1 MSATLSSARPADEF
15 DDSDGPLWRRPALLR
30 VFAWAAAVVNGLIAV
45 TGATVRVTGS
55 GLGCATWPQCQP
67 GSLVPTAATGSA
79 ALRQAIEFGNRTL
92 TTLVLIASLGTFVL
106 TLLARPRRRRIVWL
120 AVAGPVGVLFQAVWG
135 GVVVRTQLSWWA
147 VAPHMLI
154 SLVLLFFAI
163 AVVVGLREGDGPA
176 RPTVA
181 PWLRVLTAVQLVVL
195 AALCLVGTLV
205 TAAGPHGGDEKTTR
219 LDASIPRL
227 AHTHERLMFTFLSLA
242 VVLLIGLLV
251 TKAARRVL
259 VAMLIVIAL
268 TVAQGTLGIIQYA
281 LAIPAG
287 LVVLHVLGAVSL
299 VAASAC
305 LWFVERVR

>member
-1 MSATLSSARPADEF
+1 MSATLSSARPAGEF
-15 DDSDGPLWRRPALLR
+15 DDSGGPLWRRPALLR
-30 VFAWAAAVVNGLIAV
+30 VFAWAAAVANGLIAV

-67 GSLVPTAATGSA
+67 GSLVPIAATGSA

-106 TLLARPRRRRIVWL
+106 TLLARPRRRRIMWL

-176 RPTVA
+176 RPLVA
-181 PWLRVLTAVQLVVL
+181 PWLRVLTAVQVVVL

-205 TAAGPHGGDEKTTR
+205 TAAGPHGGDAKTTR
-219 LDASIPRL
+219 LDAPIPTL
-227 AHTHERLMFTFLSLA
+227 AHAHETLMFTFLSLA
-242 VVLLIGLLV
+242 VVLLAGLLI

-259 VAMLIVIAL
+259 TAMFVVVAL
-268 TVAQGTLGIIQYA
+268 TLAQGTLGIVQYA

-287 LVVLHVLGAVSL
+287 LVVLHVLGAVCV